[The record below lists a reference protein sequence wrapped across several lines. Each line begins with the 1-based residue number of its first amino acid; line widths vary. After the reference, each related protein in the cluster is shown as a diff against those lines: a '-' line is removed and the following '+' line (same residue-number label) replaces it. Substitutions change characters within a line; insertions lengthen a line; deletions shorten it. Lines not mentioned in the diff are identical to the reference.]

1 MTDDEKFAKNM
12 AEIFVVN
19 NWSKHSQDI
28 VRTWYDIEDEDPD
41 ISTEKLAAMVM
52 DITDSDYDSV
62 IDTMIEFSELMREF
76 RE

>member
-19 NWSKHSQDI
+19 NWSKPSQDI
-28 VRTWYDIEDEDPD
+28 VRTWYDIEDKDPD
-41 ISTEKLAAMVM
+41 ISTEKLTAMVM

-76 RE
+76 R

>member
-12 AEIFVVN
+12 AEIFIVN

-28 VRTWYDIEDEDPD
+28 VRTWYDIEDQDPD
-41 ISTEKLAAMVM
+41 ISTEKLTAMVM
-52 DITDSDYDSV
+52 DITDSSYDSV

-76 RE
+76 R

>member
-28 VRTWYDIEDEDPD
+28 VRTWYDIEDKDPD
-41 ISTEKLAAMVM
+41 ISTEKLTAMVM

-76 RE
+76 R

>member
-41 ISTEKLAAMVM
+41 ISTEKLTAMVM

>member
-41 ISTEKLAAMVM
+41 ISTEKLTAMVM
-52 DITDSDYDSV
+52 DITDSDYESV

>member
-41 ISTEKLAAMVM
+41 ISTEKLTAMVM
-52 DITDSDYDSV
+52 DITDSGYDSV

-76 RE
+76 R

>member
-41 ISTEKLAAMVM
+41 ISTEKLTAMVM

-76 RE
+76 R

>member
-1 MTDDEKFAKNM
+1 MTDDEKFARNM

-28 VRTWYDIEDEDPD
+28 VRTWYDIEDKDPD
-41 ISTEKLAAMVM
+41 ISTERLTAMVM

>member
-12 AEIFVVN
+12 AEIFIVN

-28 VRTWYDIEDEDPD
+28 VRTWYDIEDQDPD
-41 ISTEKLAAMVM
+41 ISTEKLTAMVM

-76 RE
+76 R

>member
-28 VRTWYDIEDEDPD
+28 VRTWYDIEDQDPD
-41 ISTEKLAAMVM
+41 ISTEKLTAMVM

-76 RE
+76 R